1 MKKNYIIRQIAYGYD
16 DQSCYSIRLGGIAS
30 DAYHDYEQAYQNLL
44 QLERIEYLRYR
55 MIIND
60 YHPFSGLE
68 MHEPTENMLQ
78 LKHFLEVSL
87 GLDAFQ
93 VLDNGLLMAQNDL
106 WLPEELTVEQ
116 VHHIRTLSGL
126 KFYEIVV
133 LDDHEPQ
140 FYGIWQ
146 RKPFWEY
153 TGFKM
158 VYEGEVESVIFY
170 ATYDEALAAATN
182 DISEIHDT
190 TIKKSLKALSDM
202 PIVLKAMID
211 HSKNM
216 DYNEATKVL
225 TIRRITPNE
234 WVQFCAL
241 LKKKPFEVR
250 QMPFEIAKSAEH
262 WVFEI
267 EYM

>member
-1 MKKNYIIRQIAYGYD
+1 MKKNYIIRKIAYGYD
-16 DQSCYSIRLGGIAS
+16 DQSCYTIQLGCIAG
-30 DAYHDYEQAYQNLL
+30 DVYQDYEQAYQTLL
-44 QLERIEYLRYR
+44 QFEREEYLSQR
-55 MIIND
+55 MIINN
-60 YHPFSGLE
+60 YHPFSRLE
-68 MHEPTENMLQ
+68 SHEPTEKMLQ
-78 LKHFLEVSL
+78 LKHFLESSL
-87 GLDAFQ
+87 QLDAFQ
-93 VLDNGLLMAQNDL
+93 VVEDGLLIAQQDL
-106 WLPEELTVEQ
+106 WFPEELTVEQ

-133 LDDHEPQ
+133 LDDHEPP

-182 DISEIHDT
+182 DISEIRGI
-190 TIKKSLKALSDM
+190 TIKKSLEALSDM
-202 PIVLKAMID
+202 PVVLKAMID